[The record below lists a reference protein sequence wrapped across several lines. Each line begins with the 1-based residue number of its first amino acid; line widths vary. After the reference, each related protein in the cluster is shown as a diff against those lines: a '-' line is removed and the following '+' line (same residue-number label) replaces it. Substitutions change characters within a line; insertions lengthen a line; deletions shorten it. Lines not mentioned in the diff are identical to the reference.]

1 MSGSDADKDQDD
13 AAGKRQ
19 PRQSRLVKASL
30 ACERLGQ
37 FDVTIR
43 NISETGVGGRG
54 PHALQIGERVTLF
67 LPGHEAMAGTVRWV
81 NDKSFGL
88 ETDKLIEAGLLRSAD
103 GEPIVTADSKGEFQ
117 IMRPPAA
124 SAWRP
129 GLSGTAPRPGH
140 YGSKS

>member
-1 MSGSDADKDQDD
+1 MSTSKVETDAN
-13 AAGKRQ
+13 AASEKRQ

-43 NISETGVGGRG
+43 NISQTGVGGRG
-54 PHALQIGERVTLF
+54 PHALHIGERVTL
-67 LPGHEAMAGTVRWV
+67 LMPGHEPMAATVRWV
-81 NDKSFGL
+81 RDKQFGL
-88 ETDKLIEAGLLRSAD
+88 ETDKSIEAGRLRSAD
-103 GEPIVTADSKGEFQ
+103 GEAIIPADGKGEFQ
-117 IMRPPAA
+117 IMRPPAT